1 MPLFRRSTILAG
13 AAVLVLGAVVLAWVL
28 VPGREH
34 AAQVEFGR
42 RLYADHCASCH
53 GAALEGEPNWQD
65 PRPDGLMPAPPHD
78 ATGHT
83 WHHSDEE
90 LFRITKFG
98 MAAVVPGYESVM
110 PAFAGVLSDREI
122 EAVLAYIKSTWP
134 DRERTYQQERNRGR
148 S

>member
-1 MPLFRRSTILAG
+1 MPLFRRSTILAS
-13 AAVLVLGAVVLAWVL
+13 AAALLLGAVVLAWVI

-34 AAQVEFGR
+34 GTQVEFGQ

-53 GAALEGEPNWQD
+53 GTALQGEPNWQD
-65 PRPDGLMPAPPHD
+65 PKPDGRMPAPPHD

-98 MAAVVPGYESVM
+98 MAAVVPGYESGM
-110 PAFAGVLSDREI
+110 PAFAGVLSDQEI
-122 EAVLAYIKSTWP
+122 EAVLAYIKRTWP
-134 DRERTYQQERNRGR
+134 NRERTYQQERSRGR